1 MTTLTLHGNV
11 SLDICQRLVLQ
22 GADYNKMER
31 AESKRIGAKVQKNS
45 GRGQIQKGDAVLPE
59 FVIDYKF
66 AEKSFTLNEK
76 VWSKLCTDTMRV
88 DVEKSPL
95 LYVVLNG
102 NTRLAVIE
110 YAVLEDL
117 IERSS
122 NGNDAGND

>member
-1 MTTLTLHGNV
+1 
-11 SLDICQRLVLQ
+11 
-22 GADYNKMER
+22 
-31 AESKRIGAKVQKNS
+31 
-45 GRGQIQKGDAVLPE
+45 
-59 FVIDYKF
+59 
-66 AEKSFTLNEK
+66 
-76 VWSKLCTDTMRV
+76 MRV